1 MKTGETK
8 PELCTVEQLFCDGAV
23 YIIPI
28 YQRNYTWQ
36 AEQIRQLIDDIQDTR
51 NDKDEESYFVG
62 NLIVTK
68 RAEPVAC
75 FEVIDGQQRLTTL
88 HMLLTVLCNDG
99 QQPPAAHQ
107 NSLRYES
114 RQRATETLRQITFG
128 TASSP
133 EFTTSED
140 TRIREGFKAI
150 RQYIHGHDEL
160 RHKPGRDAFADFL
173 RKKVT
178 LVRASLPPETDLN
191 RYFEI
196 MNTRG
201 QQLKQVDIIK
211 ARLMKYLPDKERA
224 CFAWIWDACA
234 NMDSYVQ
241 MSLTRGDTE
250 KRQKVFGNNWSWL
263 KVNSF
268 DDLLKIHQEKL
279 SASETGT
286 PSLHG
291 PRSLDAALAQY
302 ATTSDP
308 AHDEDPES
316 RQFRSTI
323 DFPVFLLHVL
333 KVMHPSDDEHE
344 GLLDDK
350 RLVKR
355 FDEEINNEKTDEKTQ
370 WVRSFGV
377 KLLKLRNLF
386 DGFILKRQYT
396 SSNSEGGED
405 GEWSLKRFC
414 ISSSGDKISYINTF
428 SQSNTESDGEIDP
441 STDHLLILQ
450 SMLRITYTSPRN
462 MHWIT
467 KTLKFLDNLAPAHA
481 KESEIGDFLRNYA
494 REKLKESFFGKGKNH
509 RTGFGI
515 GRIVFTYLDYL
526 LLLEQKE
533 NKNFRF
539 TFRNSIEHF
548 FPQNP
553 VLEQSID
560 VNLKN
565 KDRLGNLALISVSN
579 NAKFSNHPPKVKAD
593 AETIVKQSPKLQ
605 RMAEITRKEGWGD
618 KQVTKHHIEMVKLL
632 RKDVR
637 TRRT

>member
-1 MKTGETK
+1 MKTSETK

-23 YIIPI
+23 YSIPI
-28 YQRNYTWQ
+28 YQRNYAWQ

-51 NDKDEESYFVG
+51 KSNYKESYFVG
-62 NLIVTK
+62 NLMVTK
-68 RAEPVAC
+68 RVEPMAC

-88 HMLLTVLCNDG
+88 HMLLTVLRNDG
-99 QQPPAAHQ
+99 QQPSAAHQ

-140 TRIREGFKAI
+140 TGIREGFKAI

-160 RHKPGRDAFADFL
+160 RHQPGRDAFADFL

-211 ARLMKYLPDKERA
+211 ARLMEHLPDNERP

-241 MSLTRGDTE
+241 MSLTRGETE
-250 KRQKVFGNNWSWL
+250 KRQKIFGKDWSWL
-263 KVNSF
+263 KINNF
-268 DDLLKIHQEKL
+268 DDLLKIHQKTP
-279 SASETGT
+279 SDSETGT
-286 PSLHG
+286 ASLHE
-291 PRSLDAALAQY
+291 PRSLDEALAHY
-302 ATTSDP
+302 ATASEP

-316 RQFRSTI
+316 GQFRSTI

-333 KVMHPSDDEHE
+333 KVMHHSDDENENE
-344 GLLDDK
+344 GMLDDK
-350 RLVKR
+350 RLIKR
-355 FDEEINNEKTDEKTQ
+355 FDEEINKKTEEKAQ
-370 WVRSFGV
+370 WVRNFGV

-386 DGFILKRQYT
+386 DGFVLKRQYT
-396 SSNSEGGED
+396 ANNGED

-414 ISSSGDKISYINTF
+414 ISNSGDRASYINTF
-428 SQSNTESDGEIDP
+428 SQANTESDGDIDQ
-441 STDHLLILQ
+441 TTEHLLIIQ

-467 KTLKFLDNLAPAHA
+467 EFLKLLNNLDPDSA